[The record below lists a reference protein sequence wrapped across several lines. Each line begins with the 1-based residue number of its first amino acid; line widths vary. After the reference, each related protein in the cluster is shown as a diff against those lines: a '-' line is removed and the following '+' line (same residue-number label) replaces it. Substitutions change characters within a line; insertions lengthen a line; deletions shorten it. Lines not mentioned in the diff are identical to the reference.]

1 MDTANESKVT
11 PEEMEKINVGIRE
24 MVQFGESKNGVLAGA
39 NLAIL
44 YNVAGKVISFASPLQ
59 AVLSVVALLFF
70 ATSTLILF
78 FSIYPKL
85 KFSKSVNPL
94 FFGSVNQ
101 MAQSE
106 YVKLCENMTEAELVR
121 HYAAHIHVNSGFALR
136 KFRDFKYAAA
146 CAAPSYLIFAILYF
160 I

>member
-1 MDTANESKVT
+1 METANQGTVT
-11 PEEMEKINVGIRE
+11 PEEMEKVSVGIRE
-24 MVQFGESKNGVLAGA
+24 MVQFGESKNGVLAAA

-44 YNVAGKVISFASPLQ
+44 YNVAGKVISFSSPLH
-59 AVLSVVALLFF
+59 AVLSVLALVLF
-70 ATSTLILF
+70 AVSTLILF
-78 FSIYPKL
+78 YSMFPKL

-94 FFGSVNQ
+94 FFGSIHQMKQEDYVN
-101 MAQSE
+101 
-106 YVKLCENMTEAELVR
+106 LCETMTEAELVR

-146 CAAPSYLIFAILYF
+146 FAAPSYVIFAVLYF